1 MSERRTSCISFY
13 FVPALSIVETGRSD
27 FHKMTETIMK
37 ITACSKLTI
46 KTLKEGVKYVQS

>member
-27 FHKMTETIMK
+27 FHKMTETVMK

-46 KTLKEGVKYVQS
+46 KTLKQGVKYVQS